1 MRNELKHRELK
12 MTTQQQRVIGL
23 VLFAVGSYLLLLILN
38 KFFVTT
44 NITLLKTIGIWMLV
58 QLPGLIYWL
67 IKHDQEEAENV

>member
-1 MRNELKHRELK
+1 

-23 VLFAVGSYLLLLILN
+23 VLFAVGSYLLVLLLN
-38 KFFVTT
+38 KFFGTT
-44 NITLLKTIGIWMLV
+44 NTTLLKTIGIWMLV